1 MSKNYF
7 YRDLSYTA
15 GKDET
20 LTFTVEMVSDGN
32 TAKTTINLPGP
43 NDPEIMNSGSA
54 ELGRTSDVAGHTM
67 IYSAVNNPIPEEDQI
82 IIRYS
87 INGKLLVEHTNP
99 KSEEDRPNIF
109 LLLNIISA

>member
-7 YRDLSYTA
+7 YRDLSYAA

-20 LTFTVEMVSDGN
+20 LTLTVEMVSNGN
-32 TAKTTINLPGP
+32 AAKTSINIPGP
-43 NDPEIMNSGSA
+43 NDPEIKDSGSA
-54 ELGRTSDVAGHTM
+54 VLGKTSDVAGQNM
-67 IYSAVNNPIPEEDQI
+67 IYSAVNNPVPNVDKI

-87 INGKLLVEHTNP
+87 INGKLLVEHTNL

-109 LLLNIISA
+109 LLLNIVAA